1 MRFVFLFFGLLLVVA
16 FQVAAWP
23 DVTLRIMPNF
33 VLAVCLGWLFA
44 TGARSG
50 AAAMLIAGLTLDLY
64 SQRMFGRFL
73 VGFLLGYALVML
85 MTRGAAEGIS
95 YPYRLVAGS
104 IAIIACEL
112 WILIYMNIA
121 VPRMPFFAQLADTAT
136 LNILATIVF
145 FAIITPLVDV
155 IARSI
160 AKPYERSL

>member
-1 MRFVFLFFGLLLVVA
+1 
-16 FQVAAWP
+16 
-23 DVTLRIMPNF
+23 
-33 VLAVCLGWLFA
+33 
-44 TGARSG
+44 
-50 AAAMLIAGLTLDLY
+50 MLIAGLTLDLY

-73 VGFLLGYALVML
+73 IGFLLAYALVML
-85 MTRGAAEGIS
+85 LTRGAAEGIS
-95 YPYRLVAGS
+95 YPYRIVAGS

-136 LNILATIVF
+136 LNILATIIF
-145 FAIITPLVDV
+145 FAIITPIVDV